1 MTTESNLHDA
11 TREKLLQERTAVT
24 SRLHALAQDNV
35 AFELDTDLVPPSGY
49 ESGNAMSLML
59 ERRLV
64 DIDNALARIADGVYG
79 TCDTCGNAIPPRRLE
94 ALPFATLCVQC
105 QSVADKRA
113 RAPRQAVRA

>member
-1 MTTESNLHDA
+1 MTTESSLHDA
-11 TREKLLQERTAVT
+11 TREKLLQERSAVT
-24 SRLHALAQDNV
+24 SRLRTLAQDSV

-49 ESGNAMSLML
+49 ESDSAMSLML
-59 ERRLV
+59 ERRLA

-79 TCDTCGNAIPPRRLE
+79 ICDTCSNAIPPRRLE

-113 RAPRQAVRA
+113 RSARQVVRA